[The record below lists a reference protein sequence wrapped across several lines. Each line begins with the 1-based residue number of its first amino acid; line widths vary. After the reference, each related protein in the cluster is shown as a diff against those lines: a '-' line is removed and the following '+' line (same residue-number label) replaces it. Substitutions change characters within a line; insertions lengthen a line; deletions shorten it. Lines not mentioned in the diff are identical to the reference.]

1 MSLKDN
7 CYGEAQGSGDERSA
21 DASQRILLSEYT
33 VLLRTIEPVRII
45 NRSLLIGLALLQFSY
60 SPAPLSKQVLLQ
72 IANALACGF
81 WFLQEFVTGKKLG
94 RLGALIA
101 ATNADTMTAAKGRDM
116 RPVVLPPPKKE
127 SQTLQTPSPS
137 SDSPTSDKESFGS
150 ETPSTSF
157 AQSWTNSYISW
168 RQEAWKIR
176 KFLILQR
183 SEPILWFVL
192 ILAVEVYR
200 SLTFR

>member
-7 CYGEAQGSGDERSA
+7 CGGDVYESGDARLA

-45 NRSLLIGLALLQFSY
+45 NRSVLIGLALLQFSY
-60 SPAPLSKQVLLQ
+60 SQSPLSKHALLQ
-72 IANALACGF
+72 ITSALACGF
-81 WFLQEFVTGKKLG
+81 WFLQEFVTGRKLG
-94 RLGALIA
+94 RLGELIA
-101 ATNADTMTAAKGRDM
+101 ATSADAITAAKGRDM
-116 RPVVLPPPKKE
+116 RPVVLPPAKKE
-127 SQTLQTPSPS
+127 SQTWQTT
-137 SDSPTSDKESFGS
+137 SPTSDEESQSS

-157 AQSWTNSYISW
+157 AQWTNSYISW

-176 KFLILQR
+176 RLLVLQR
-183 SEPILWFVL
+183 SEPIFWFVL

-200 SLTFR
+200 RLTFR

>member
-7 CYGEAQGSGDERSA
+7 CYGEAQESGGDRSA

-33 VLLRTIEPVRII
+33 VLLRTVEPVRII
-45 NRSLLIGLALLQFSY
+45 SRSILVGLALLQFSY
-60 SPAPLSKQVLLQ
+60 SPSPLSKQVLLQ
-72 IANALACGF
+72 ITSALACGF
-81 WFLQEFVTGKKLG
+81 WFLQEFVTGRKLG

-101 ATNADTMTAAKGRDM
+101 ATNADAMTAAKGQDM

-127 SQTLQTPSPS
+127 SQTLQTPRPS
-137 SDSPTSDKESFGS
+137 SDKESLGS
-150 ETPSTSF
+150 ETLSTSF

-168 RQEAWKIR
+168 RQEALKIR

-192 ILAVEVYR
+192 ILAVELYR
-200 SLTFR
+200 RLTFR